1 MNNGTIEYQDRTG
14 SLFSLAEQQHMILR
28 PEQIK
33 SAFEGKDIGTDQMLA
48 ILRQLHEKGI
58 TVASDTNGEES
69 GAEESMKAGTPVPLS
84 ESDREYLRQYLSG
97 LEEQQAND
105 PLVTRYMIT
114 ATKIA
119 AEMNCAEVPLPDLIQ
134 EANMALFASAGEAGL
149 KDDPVWAAQV
159 IRKGIQKAV
168 LSAVEEK
175 SRDDSI
181 VARVTRFEQAV
192 RDVNDTD
199 GENFSVAELAILL
212 DMTVDEIR
220 DILRLTGNE

>member
-1 MNNGTIEYQDRTG
+1 MKPAKKQNRLYLPRAKAFALG
-14 SLFSLAEQQHMILR
+14 S
-28 PEQIK
+28 
-33 SAFEGKDIGTDQMLA
+33 
-48 ILRQLHEKGI
+48 I
-58 TVASDTNGEES
+58 TLT
-69 GAEESMKAGTPVPLS
+69 KAG
-84 ESDREYLRQYLSG
+84 
-97 LEEQQAND
+97 
-105 PLVTRYMIT
+105 YMIT

-134 EANMALFASAGEAGL
+134 EANMALFASAGEGGF
-149 KDDPVWAAQV
+149 KDDPVRAEQV

-181 VARVTRFEQAV
+181 VARVSRFEQVV

-199 GENFSVAELAILL
+199 GENFSVAELAVLL
-212 DMTVDEIR
+212 DMTVDEIM

>member
-1 MNNGTIEYQDRTG
+1 MKPAKKHNRLYLPRAKAFALG
-14 SLFSLAEQQHMILR
+14 S
-28 PEQIK
+28 
-33 SAFEGKDIGTDQMLA
+33 
-48 ILRQLHEKGI
+48 I
-58 TVASDTNGEES
+58 TLT
-69 GAEESMKAGTPVPLS
+69 KAG
-84 ESDREYLRQYLSG
+84 
-97 LEEQQAND
+97 
-105 PLVTRYMIT
+105 YMIT

-212 DMTVDEIR
+212 DMAVDEIR